1 MTVPVVPV
9 PTRMTLGRVAELL
22 ASPGLALFA
31 QPRLLAELDQV
42 KASGLSGCVLDET
55 ECPMRPAGSATATL
69 PQPEIRLV
77 AASGECECA
86 HDVRRDAAGG
96 WSADAPRSGPS
107 SGGPR
112 HYAISDDRLLLR
124 IQAPESAVP
133 SVNSALQLDA
143 LRVLESS
150 TAGGIDWLVS
160 LDEEE
165 EEEVVERLEC
175 GVQGEAFRRGERRS
189 VLRISRVPAGPGTA
203 LVLPEACRVGVCT
216 PGALPRGT
224 EVLWRA
230 GLGARSATPLERCIA
245 PRPFWVTA
253 GRAAD
258 ACLVA
263 RSLPRGAAW
272 AAHLRASPLPTPSEL
287 ESLLEAGCGG
297 VAVRWEHGGRRL
309 SCLLS
314 RNVS

>member
-1 MTVPVVPV
+1 MPDATGGQCHSHIATTGDPPRCRQRRVRVRARCAARRCRRVVGRRAAIGPQLRRAA
-9 PTRMTLGRVAELL
+9 PLRHLGRP
-22 ASPGLALFA
+22 SPPSDPGARVCRTVRQL
-31 QPRLLAELDQV
+31 
-42 KASGLSGCVLDET
+42 G
-55 ECPMRPAGSATATL
+55 
-69 PQPEIRLV
+69 
-77 AASGECECA
+77 AAA
-86 HDVRRDAAGG
+86 RR
-96 WSADAPRSGPS
+96 APRAGEQHRRRHRLAGEPRR
-107 SGGPR
+107 GG
-112 HYAISDDRLLLR
+112 
-124 IQAPESAVP
+124 
-133 SVNSALQLDA
+133 
-143 LRVLESS
+143 
-150 TAGGIDWLVS
+150 GGGGGGAARAW
-160 LDEEE
+160 
-165 EEEVVERLEC
+165 
-175 GVQGEAFRRGERRS
+175 QGEAFRRGERRS

-245 PRPFWVTA
+245 PRPFWVTV

-309 SCLLS
+309 SFLLS

>member
-1 MTVPVVPV
+1 
-9 PTRMTLGRVAELL
+9 MTLGRVAELL

-55 ECPMRPAGSATATL
+55 ECLMRPAGSATATL

-165 EEEVVERLEC
+165 EEVVEPFAEESAAPSC
-175 GVQGEAFRRGERRS
+175 ASRGFPLGLARRS
-189 VLRISRVPAGPGTA
+189 CCRRLAASASARRAPSRAGPRCCGGRGSVPAP
-203 LVLPEACRVGVCT
+203 
-216 PGALPRGT
+216 PR
-224 EVLWRA
+224 
-230 GLGARSATPLERCIA
+230 RSSA
-245 PRPFWVTA
+245 V
-253 GRAAD
+253 
-258 ACLVA
+258 
-263 RSLPRGAAW
+263 
-272 AAHLRASPLPTPSEL
+272 
-287 ESLLEAGCGG
+287 SLLDPSG
-297 VAVRWEHGGRRL
+297 
-309 SCLLS
+309 
-314 RNVS
+314 

>member
-1 MTVPVVPV
+1 VPDVPVPVTVPVVPV

-165 EEEVVERLEC
+165 EEEVVERLE
-175 GVQGEAFRRGERRS
+175 RGRARPFAEGSAAPSCASRGFPLGLARRS
-189 VLRISRVPAGPGTA
+189 CCRRLAASASARRAPSRAGPRCCGGRGSVPAP
-203 LVLPEACRVGVCT
+203 
-216 PGALPRGT
+216 PR
-224 EVLWRA
+224 
-230 GLGARSATPLERCIA
+230 RSSA
-245 PRPFWVTA
+245 V
-253 GRAAD
+253 
-258 ACLVA
+258 
-263 RSLPRGAAW
+263 
-272 AAHLRASPLPTPSEL
+272 
-287 ESLLEAGCGG
+287 SLLDPSG
-297 VAVRWEHGGRRL
+297 
-309 SCLLS
+309 
-314 RNVS
+314 